1 MKIDFPIPKQGM
13 QLAALWQEAFGDSL
27 EFIEGFFCTAYSPSR
42 CRCVTID
49 GNVAATLYWLD
60 ATFDGQRFAYIYAV
74 AVAKS
79 RRGKGICKALM
90 ADTHAHLALRGY
102 DGAIL
107 VPQGDDLRQMYA
119 NMGYRSCTTI
129 REFTCT
135 AGERPMELHRIDRDE
150 YAALRRSFLPAGSVV
165 QEEENIAYLETTAFF
180 YCGEDVVC
188 AAMKENGKLYC
199 PELLGNADAAPAILA
214 ALKCK
219 SGTFRTPG
227 EGMPFAM
234 FLPLDKDAQAPT
246 YFGLAFD

>member
-27 EFIEGFFCTAYSPSR
+27 EFIEGFFCTAYAPSR
-42 CRCVTID
+42 CRCVRID
-49 GNVAATLYWLD
+49 GEVAAALYWLET
-60 ATFDGQRFAYIYAV
+60 TFEGQRFAYIYAV
-74 AVAKS
+74 AVAKGY
-79 RRGKGICKALM
+79 RGQGICRKLM

-107 VPQGDDLRQMYA
+107 VPQSEELRRMYA
-119 NMGYRSCTTI
+119 NMGYESCTTI
-129 REFTCT
+129 REFTCE
-135 AGERPMELHRIDRDE
+135 AADQPMQLHRIDRDR
-150 YAALRRSFLPAGSVV
+150 YAALRRAFLPEGGVV
-165 QEEENIAYLETTAFF
+165 QEDENIAYLEDTAFF
-180 YCGEDVVC
+180 YHGEGVLC

-199 PELLGNADAAPAILA
+199 PELLGDESAAPRILA

-219 SGTFRTPG
+219 SGVFRTPG

-234 FLPLDKDAQAPT
+234 FLPLSKKAHAPS